1 MKSANKKKIYIY
13 IYSRCTAIDSRGS
26 NFYEQVSVYVKKL
39 LKECLEG
46 VEGVS
51 ADTIHL
57 SDLGFVIFVL
67 AHH

>member
-1 MKSANKKKIYIY
+1 MKSANKK

-26 NFYEQVSVYVKKL
+26 NCYEQVPVYVKKL